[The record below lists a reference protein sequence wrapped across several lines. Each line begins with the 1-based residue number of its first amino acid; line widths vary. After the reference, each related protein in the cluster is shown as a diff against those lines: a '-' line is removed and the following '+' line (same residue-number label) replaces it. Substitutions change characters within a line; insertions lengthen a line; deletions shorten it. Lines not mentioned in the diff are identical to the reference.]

1 MKGRDAMA
9 ATSRPGR
16 KTPHA
21 IGEASRED
29 QERAPL
35 LDAMSSPR
43 RRHRVPFQIPGHKQG
58 RGVDA
63 ATLEVL
69 GRRVFECDV
78 PLDGGL
84 DDRLGSH
91 GLDTEAE
98 QLAAR
103 AMGADT
109 VLFSTNGSSL
119 SIQSS
124 IMSVAPPGEEILVAR
139 NLHKSTFN
147 GLILGGARPVF
158 VRPAVDDRLEMLHGV
173 TPEALSRAFD
183 MHPGARAAV
192 IVSPTYYGVVAD
204 VAGLAEV
211 CHRRGVPLI
220 TDDAWGAHFLVH
232 PELPDSALS
241 AGSDIAVASLH
252 KTGSGLMQGSMIAVR
267 GDRID
272 VTRLKHTLGLLESTS
287 TSMLILAA
295 MDGARRHL
303 ALHGHELL
311 ERTIALS
318 RRARSALA
326 RIPGIDVMG
335 REIVGQPGVFDL
347 DETKIVV
354 DVQGLGLTGFAA
366 ADWLIDECDMP
377 VELAD
382 HRRLVALLTLA
393 DDDRS
398 VDRLIAGFE
407 AMATASATMPDRG
420 TMAIPPVESLFTD
433 APMTPREAF
442 FAARREVAL
451 EEAEGWIAAES
462 VTPYPPGIPAVVP
475 GERWTRS
482 IIRYLRAGLE
492 HGMHIA
498 EAADP
503 KLDTVL
509 VVDGPGPVS
518 AGPEAR

>member
-1 MKGRDAMA
+1 
-9 ATSRPGR
+9 
-16 KTPHA
+16 
-21 IGEASRED
+21 
-29 QERAPL
+29 
-35 LDAMSSPR
+35 
-43 RRHRVPFQIPGHKQG
+43 
-58 RGVDA
+58 
-63 ATLEVL
+63 
-69 GRRVFECDV
+69 
-78 PLDGGL
+78 LDGGL

-91 GLDTEAE
+91 GLDTKAE
-98 QLAAR
+98 QLAA
-103 AMGADT
+103 ASMGADT

-119 SIQSS
+119 SMQAS
-124 IMSVAPPGEEILVAR
+124 IMSVAAPGEEILVAR

-158 VRPAVDDRLEMLHGV
+158 VRPAVDAELEMLHGV
-173 TPEALSRAFD
+173 TPEALSHAFD
-183 MHPGARAAV
+183 THPGARAAV

-204 VAGLAEV
+204 VARLAEV

-252 KTGSGLMQGSMIAVR
+252 KTGSGLMQGSIIAVR

-303 ALHGHELL
+303 ALHGHGLL
-311 ERTIALS
+311 KRTIALS
-318 RRARSALA
+318 RRARACLA
-326 RIPGIDVMG
+326 RIPGVGVMG
-335 REIVGQPGVFDL
+335 REIVGRSGVFDL
-347 DETKIVV
+347 DETKVVV
-354 DVQGLGLTGFAA
+354 DVQALNLSGFAA
-366 ADWLIDECDMP
+366 ADWLIHECEMP
-377 VELAD
+377 MELAD
-382 HRRLVALLTLA
+382 HRRVVALLTLA

-407 AMATASATMPDRG
+407 AMAAAAATMPARG
-420 TMAIPPVESLFTD
+420 TMAIPAVESLFTD
-433 APMTPREAF
+433 ALLTPRDAF
-442 FAARREVAL
+442 FAPRSVTAL
-451 EEAEGWIAAES
+451 DDAEGRIAGES

-482 IIRYLRAGLE
+482 IIRYLRTGLE

-503 KLDTVL
+503 KLGTVL
-509 VVDGPGPVS
+509 VVEPPVQCRRV
-518 AGPEAR
+518 PM